1 MEKHSVIIKN
11 NNLSPSFL
19 SKGVTVGLNTPKYK
33 KENVYA
39 KINIC
44 LANNNNNYGNGNEV
58 RDENKILSRNNV
70 KVNNS
75 TGNKNMRLNLFHNL
89 TEDSNFGK
97 GQNK

>member
-1 MEKHSVIIKN
+1 MKN
-11 NNLSPSFL
+11 NNLSPTFL
-19 SKGVTVGLNTPKYK
+19 NKGITIGLNTPKYK

-44 LANNNNNYGNGNEV
+44 LANNNNYVSENELK
-58 RDENKILSRNNV
+58 DENKITSRNNV

-75 TGNKNMRLNLFHNL
+75 TGNRKLRLNLFRNL
-89 TEDSNFGK
+89 TEDNNNGK